1 MKHHQYNKDY
11 KFVCDPIEFNKNT
24 PKDILQY
31 CLGATLY
38 MPAIK
43 DFAKVIINKEML
55 GLTSMVMC
63 FEDAIKEEDVP
74 VAEENAISTLDKILN
89 ALEKGLI
96 TENDLPLIFFR
107 VRNPEQFRSFAMRI
121 KKEHLSVFCGFVFP
135 KFSTINGIP
144 FYNEVKRLVDK
155 YGTLIY
161 GMPILEGR
169 ELAFKESRYNELM
182 KVKTLIDS
190 NKEYVLNVRV
200 GATDFSSCFGVRR
213 GIDYTIYDM
222 ISVREILMDI
232 LNFFSRDNEYVVSG
246 PVWEYFLAN
255 KSMKF
260 KKDVPAHDIQTSL
273 LKHEQIVNEAVDGL
287 LREVILDKAN
297 GFIGKTIIHPTHLKY
312 VNSLQAVI
320 KEEYDDAI
328 QILNVAGGVV
338 KSSRSNKMN
347 EIKPHRS
354 WAQKVIMRA
363 KAYGVIENESC
374 YAELFK

>member
-107 VRNPEQFRSFAMRI
+107 VRNPEQFRSFAQKIR
-121 KKEHLSVFCGFVFP
+121 KEHLSVFSGFVFP
-135 KFSTINGIP
+135 KFSSINGIP
-144 FYNEVKRLVDK
+144 FYNELKRLADRCGIFL
-155 YGTLIY
+155 YS
-161 GMPILEGR
+161 MPILEGR
-169 ELAFKESRYNELM
+169 ELAFKENRYNELM

-232 LNFFSRDNEYVVSG
+232 LNFFSRDNDYVVSG

-260 KKDVPAHDIQTSL
+260 KEDIPTHDIQTSL

-320 KEEYDDAI
+320 KEEYDDAV
-328 QILNVAGGVV
+328 QILSAAGGVV
-338 KSSRSNKMN
+338 KSSSSNKMN

-354 WAQKVIMRA
+354 WAQKVVMRA

-374 YAELFK
+374 FAELFK

>member
-1 MKHHQYNKDY
+1 MKHHMYNRNY
-11 KFVCDPIEFNKNT
+11 KFVQDPVEFNKHT
-24 PKDILQY
+24 PKEFLQY

-38 MPAIK
+38 MPATK
-43 DFAKVIINKEML
+43 DFARVIVNKEML

-63 FEDAIKEEDVP
+63 FEDAIKEDDVP
-74 VAEENAISTLDKILN
+74 AAEKNALSTLEKLLQALENGLLEENDI
-89 ALEKGLI
+89 
-96 TENDLPLIFFR
+96 PLIFFR
-107 VRNPEQFRSFAMRI
+107 VRNPEQFRSFAEKI

-135 KFSTINGIP
+135 KFNTINGIL
-144 FYNEVKRLVDK
+144 FYNELKRLIDRC
-155 YGTLIY
+155 GGFLY

-190 NKEYVLNVRV
+190 NKDYVLNVRV

-260 KKDVPAHDIQTSL
+260 KEDIPTHDIQTSL

-297 GFIGKTIIHPTHLKY
+297 GFVGKTIIHPTHLKY
-312 VNSLQAVI
+312 VNALQSVI
-320 KEEYDDAI
+320 KEEYDDAV
-328 QILNVAGGVV
+328 QILNAAGGVV
-338 KSSRSNKMN
+338 KSTSSNKMN
-347 EIKPHRS
+347 EIRPHRS
-354 WAQKVIMRA
+354 WAQKIVMKA
-363 KAYGVIENESC
+363 KAYGVINDESC
-374 YAELFK
+374 YATLFD